1 MFSRIVHGI
10 AVLLALLPAVLVD
23 RAFAQSQ
30 PGPGANEVATFA
42 SRFSAVND
50 LPQHPA
56 QPPTASDPGEH
67 SMQPPAPEEPFGLK
81 VESVTTGEVLNKW
94 NGLVADIR
102 AESEILTR
110 CRSDA
115 QHCPAA
121 ARKFLNVIADG
132 RAHDGRARIGVINRA
147 INLAIQPMTDLAQW
161 GVIDRW
167 SAPLATLATGRGDC
181 KDYAIGKYV
190 ALREAGVAEN
200 DVRLVIVRDFANGE
214 DHAVVAARAD
224 EKWIMLDNRRLTLV
238 EDSAMPHVLPLFAFD
253 DVGVKR
259 FAPPI
264 AEAHRAPAPA
274 QSGSTAPS
282 ALGP

>member
-1 MFSRIVHGI
+1 MFDRIVHGI

-30 PGPGANEVATFA
+30 PGPAANEVATFA

-50 LPQHPA
+50 LPQRPA
-56 QPPTASDPGEH
+56 QPLPASDPAEH
-67 SMQPPAPEEPFGLK
+67 SMQTPPPEEPFGLK

-121 ARKFLNVIADG
+121 ARKFLGVIADG
-132 RAHDGRARIGVINRA
+132 RAHGGRARIGTINRA
-147 INLAIQPMTDLAQW
+147 INLAIRPMTDLAQW
-161 GVIDRW
+161 GVTDRW

-181 KDYAIGKYV
+181 EDYAIAKYV

-200 DVRLVIVRDFANGE
+200 DVRLIIVRDVANGE
-214 DHAVVAARAD
+214 DHAVVAARTH
-224 EKWIMLDNRRLTLV
+224 EKWIMLDNRRLTLL

-253 DVGVKR
+253 NAGVKR

-264 AEAHRAPAPA
+264 AEAHRASAPA
-274 QSGSTAPS
+274 RTGATAPS
-282 ALGP
+282 AL